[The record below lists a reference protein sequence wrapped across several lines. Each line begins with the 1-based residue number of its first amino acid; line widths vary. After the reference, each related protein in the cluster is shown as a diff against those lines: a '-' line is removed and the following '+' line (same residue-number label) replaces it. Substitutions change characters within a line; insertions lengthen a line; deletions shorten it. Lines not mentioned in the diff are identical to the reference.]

1 LKIKSFYDWG
11 NQFVIFFRFSS
22 VDKRTAG
29 FYILKNLI
37 WGRVMASVNK
47 VILIG
52 NLGADPELR
61 YTPSGSAVANFNIA
75 TTEKWRDKDGQ
86 MQEKTE
92 WHRIILWARQAEVA
106 KEYLRKGSSVYIEG
120 RIQNRSYEDK
130 EGVKRYVTEIV
141 GQRMQL
147 LGGRG
152 GGPSESGPPDSPPD
166 APKNLDEE
174 DDDLPF

>member
-1 LKIKSFYDWG
+1 
-11 NQFVIFFRFSS
+11 
-22 VDKRTAG
+22 
-29 FYILKNLI
+29 
-37 WGRVMASVNK
+37 MASVNK

-52 NLGADPELR
+52 NLGADPDLR
-61 YTPSGSAVANFNIA
+61 YTPSGAAVANFNIA
-75 TTEKWRDKDGQ
+75 TTEKWRDKDGN
-86 MQEKTE
+86 MQERTE
-92 WHRIILWARQAEVA
+92 WHRIILWARQAEIA

-130 EGVKRYVTEIV
+130 DGVKKYVTEII

-152 GGPSESGPPDSPPD
+152 GGGSSESGQSGPPLAPPN
-166 APKNLDEE
+166 NLDSE